1 MGKRDKLFHF
11 VLKRYENSAED
22 ELSHDV
28 VDSAVNVSS
37 LVTPFGSHLISLAE
51 RRQDSDQKSARPTG
65 HADSSRFIEQI
76 LQTPTHVMPSASLL
90 VEGLLSSFLGDEVE
104 EEYVS

>member
-11 VLKRYENSAED
+11 VLKRYEVTAED

-28 VDSAVNVSS
+28 VDSAVNAAS

-51 RRQDSDQKSARPTG
+51 RRMDFNEKSAKSTSQVE
-65 HADSSRFIEQI
+65 SSRFIEQI

-90 VEGLLSSFLGDEVE
+90 VEGLLSSFLGDEQE
-104 EEYVS
+104 DE